1 MNPAAIEKAFAL
13 AKERYEQSGVEVEAA
28 LATTGSIAL
37 SLPCWQAD
45 DVHGF
50 EKTSEPEFSGGIQVT
65 GSYPGRPRTA
75 AELRGDLRKAL
86 SLIPGGHRINLHAI
100 YGEFGRRSVSRD
112 EIEPAHFQDWLS
124 WAKETGVK
132 LDFNATCFAHPRA
145 ASGFTLSSSDKATRG
160 FWIEHVKR
168 SREIAAFLGRELE
181 AAAVHNLWIPDGSKD
196 EPFDRWTPRTLLKE
210 SLDEIFRVD
219 YSPSFIKDSLE
230 SKLFG
235 IGSEAY
241 IVGSHEF
248 YLGYALS
255 RRKTVCLDLGHF
267 HPTESVADKISALF
281 QFLGEVVLHLSRP
294 IRWDS
299 DHVVVVDDELR
310 RVAAEVVRG
319 GCLEKTH
326 LALDFF
332 DASMNR
338 VGALV
343 IGARAALKAFLLALL
358 QPAKRLR
365 EAEEGGDHFRR
376 LALFE
381 EAKMLPFG
389 AVWDLHCLRQGVPMD
404 SEWPAIVKAYEET
417 VMSRRTSEKKGARR

>member
-1 MNPAAIEKAFAL
+1 MKPAAIEKAFAL
-13 AKERYEQSGVEVEAA
+13 AAERYEESGVDVEAA
-28 LATTGSIAL
+28 LASIGPIAL

-45 DVHGF
+45 DVRGF
-50 EKTSEPEFSGGIQVT
+50 ERLSEPGFSGGIQAT
-65 GSYPGRPRTA
+65 GCHPGRPRTA
-75 AELRGDLRKAL
+75 AELRGDLMKAL
-86 SLIPGGHRINLHAI
+86 SLIPGKHRINLHAI
-100 YGEFGRRSVSRD
+100 YGEFGHKPIPRD
-112 EIEPAHFQDWLS
+112 EIDLVHFQGWLS
-124 WAKETGVK
+124 WAKETDVK

-145 ASGFTLSSSDKATRG
+145 ASGFTLSSPDKGTRG
-160 FWIEHVKR
+160 FWIGHVKR
-168 SREIAAFLGRELE
+168 SREIAAFLGRELK
-181 AAAVHNLWIPDGSKD
+181 AATIHNLWIPDGSKD

-210 SLDEIFRVD
+210 SLNEIFRVD
-219 YSPSFIKDSLE
+219 YSPSFLKDSLE

-241 IVGSHEF
+241 VVGSHEF

-255 RRKTVCLDLGHF
+255 RKKIVCLDLGHF
-267 HPTESVADKISALF
+267 HPTESIADKISALF
-281 QFLGEVVLHLSRP
+281 HFFGELALHLSRP

-299 DHVVVVDDELR
+299 DHVVIVDDELR
-310 RVAAEVVRG
+310 RVAAEIVRG
-319 GCLEKTH
+319 VRLEKTH

-358 QPAKRLR
+358 QPGERLR
-365 EAEEGGDHFRR
+365 EAEEEGDHFRR

-389 AVWDLHCLRQGVPMD
+389 AVWDFHCLRRGVPTD
-404 SEWPAIVKAYEET
+404 DEWPAIVKAYEET
-417 VMSRRTSEKKGARR
+417 VMSRRSSEKKRQG